1 MTKLLK
7 TKNFTDLIRYI
18 ILPVVFLTPLITR
31 ANGMG
36 VMMAIMFYFILGSM
50 IFSLIVFFVLR
61 VFKKS
66 LIISILSALNA
77 FISPYFFDSVF
88 TSFLSL
94 PSEFKLHIYLGS
106 IIFLLLIF
114 LISRIVFKASWLVA
128 ILWSTLLTMIPLFI
142 TIDHLV
148 ARLSYYDP
156 LL

>member
-148 ARLSYYDP
+148 ARLSYYYP
-156 LL
+156 L